1 MTAPTAAKWAKT
13 SLAASNA
20 TGFGSSASHL
30 PAATTKN
37 IAYSVHNVKLLHR
50 VGPEWPGIP
59 VVSNVLVTTDRLIE
73 YTNNTP
79 AKTGFY
85 RLKTKLE

>member
-1 MTAPTAAKWAKT
+1 
-13 SLAASNA
+13 
-20 TGFGSSASHL
+20 
-30 PAATTKN
+30 
-37 IAYSVHNVKLLHR
+37 VHNVKLLHR